1 MKYNNT
7 FNDYVIILQPL
18 ILYFNI
24 LKYHDYINEHNNIT
38 ATVTILISNTDY
50 IHKVNKLTERAKLLD
65 SGGLIHQA
73 SGSTC
78 SKQNCSFVVK
88 NKTSIVFLLNILLSF
103 KQLICTL
110 KVLFYYSF

>member
-1 MKYNNT
+1 MVKYNNT

-24 LKYHDYINEHNNIT
+24 LKYHDHINEHNNIT

-50 IHKVNKLTERAKLLD
+50 IHKANKLTEMVKLLD
-65 SGGLIHQA
+65 SGGLVHQA

-78 SKQNCSFVVK
+78 SKQNCSFNCRQK
-88 NKTSIVFLLNILLSF
+88 
-103 KQLICTL
+103 
-110 KVLFYYSF
+110 